1 MLNLNGE
8 QMSGDRAIAVIR
20 NGLLQDCDD
29 ARRPYYLKRTQ
40 DLQGWLE
47 LRAVDRHRPN

>member
-29 ARRPYYLKRTQ
+29 ARLPYYLKRTQ